1 MLQSREI
8 IMRKVMK
15 KLCKKSHEKCS
26 QVAITYNLGMAI
38 TYCFSTPLAFCLNL
52 FDIVFLFFMFFAQA
66 GMTALSRT
74 EACKLKAIMVWLI
87 IGGANISP
95 KNN

>member
-1 MLQSREI
+1 
-8 IMRKVMK
+8 MRKVMK

-52 FDIVFLFFMFFAQA
+52 FEIVFLLFMFFATYVTQA